1 MRIQALSKK
10 SILWMFAVTS
20 LVAVF
25 LYAQNND
32 ISTHKF
38 TITNPKV
45 PDVFNGFVIVQIS
58 DLHNMRFGK
67 GQEILL
73 QKVSAAQPDLI
84 VVTGDIIDSIHTDIP
99 LAMEFIQGAINIAPV
114 AYVPGNHEARID
126 NYEQLINL
134 LADVGV
140 RVLENNQFNIERN
153 HEHIELLGIVD
164 PFFKPAS
171 VSLNALNLQD
181 PTSFKILL
189 SHRPELIKLYA
200 SKNID
205 LVFTGHAHGGQIRIP
220 YLRGGLIAPDQGLFP
235 KYTSGIYFEMDTTEV
250 VSRGLGNSIFPL
262 RIFNR
267 PEIIVVTLSNH

>member
-1 MRIQALSKK
+1 
-10 SILWMFAVTS
+10 MFAATS

-25 LYAQNND
+25 LYVQNND
-32 ISTHKF
+32 ISTSKF
-38 TITNPKV
+38 TIINQKV
-45 PDVFNGFVIVQIS
+45 PDAFNGFVIVQIS

-73 QKVSAAQPDLI
+73 QKVSDAKPDLI
-84 VVTGDIIDSIHTDIP
+84 VVTGDIIDTIHTDIP

-126 NYEQLINL
+126 NYGQLINL
-134 LADVGV
+134 LSNAGV

-164 PFFKPAS
+164 PFFKAAN

-235 KYTSGIYFEMDTTEV
+235 KYTSGIYFEMDTMEV

-267 PEIIVVTLSNH
+267 PEIIVVTLSNK